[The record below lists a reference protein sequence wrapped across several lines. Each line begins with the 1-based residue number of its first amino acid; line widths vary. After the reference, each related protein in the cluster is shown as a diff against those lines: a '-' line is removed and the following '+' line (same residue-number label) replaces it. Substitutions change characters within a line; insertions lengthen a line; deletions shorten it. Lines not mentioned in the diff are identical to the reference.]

1 MEYTV
6 IGEIYGENNKI
17 TYRNESWKAEVLDDD
32 LILFLFDG
40 AMVSRIPVGPIGWYM
55 ERNMNNL
62 LSVLCFVEECFER
75 IISMIG
81 DIPKA
86 EMILDGC
93 IG

>member
-1 MEYTV
+1 
-6 IGEIYGENNKI
+6 
-17 TYRNESWKAEVLDDD
+17 
-32 LILFLFDG
+32 
-40 AMVSRIPVGPIGWYM
+40 MVSRIPVGPIGWYM